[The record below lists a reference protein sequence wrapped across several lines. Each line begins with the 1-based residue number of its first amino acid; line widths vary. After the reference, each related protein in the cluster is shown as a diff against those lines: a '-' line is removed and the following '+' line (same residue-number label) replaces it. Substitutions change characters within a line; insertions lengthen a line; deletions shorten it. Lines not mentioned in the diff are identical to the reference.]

1 MLPDSLSY
9 LSSAIQSAFEAAAY
23 PSLLA
28 MGLALLVVTA
38 LELRSVR
45 RQRAVARGS
54 PRAPHPRSAR
64 RGGSLE
70 ARA

>member
-1 MLPDSLSY
+1 MLPDSMSY
-9 LSSAIQSAFEAAAY
+9 LSGAIESAFEAAAY

-28 MGLALLVVTA
+28 LGLALLVVTT

-54 PRAPHPRSAR
+54 PRPPRPRSVR
-64 RGGSLE
+64 RGGPLE
-70 ARA
+70 GRA

>member
-1 MLPDSLSY
+1 MQFGSLAD
-9 LSSAIQSAFEAAAY
+9 LGRAIESAFEAAAY

-28 MGLALLVVTA
+28 LGLALLVVTA

-54 PRAPHPRSAR
+54 PRPPRPRSAR
-64 RGGSLE
+64 RSDPLE
-70 ARA
+70 GTV